1 VKNKRISFRERFNRI
16 FFFFPFQLLLLH
28 VKKNHLVLFTWA
40 VLFGIVSGIS
50 FKKYGVPYLL
60 WYPEYLGASGPSSF
74 AILGFAFGGFIM
86 AFNLY
91 SYIMHGFRFTFITS
105 VSRPFLK
112 FSLNNVIVPLIFI
125 LYYFFHS
132 YHYQVHSELLE
143 PLDAWL
149 NLGSFIGGAVTFI
162 AFAFFYFFKT
172 NLDIFKFFKR
182 NTNVEEL
189 AKQTQKRR
197 DNLMH
202 NRRLWRVE
210 TYMVHPFKIALARK
224 NYHYSED
231 VSLRILQQNHINAS
245 VFEMLTILSFITLG
259 TLTEFEVFVL
269 PAGANIL
276 LLATMFLMMLSALFS
291 WFKGWTF
298 TIILASLVVFNLF
311 VYQKNFLS
319 AETRAYGL
327 DYSTK
332 VDLEAYHENR
342 LPKPSQIAEDR
353 ENTLH
358 ILQKRVQAIT
368 EKTGKK
374 PKLFFINSSGGG
386 IRSALWTFRCLSYL
400 DSVSNGDFFK
410 HTQLITGASGGML
423 GVNLYKELLLDSV
436 PFSSSIN
443 YQGLGKDL
451 LNPLSVSLVTNDLFV
466 RYKKFEDN
474 GFRYTKDRGFYWEKY
489 LRLNTNNH
497 FNLRLGDFAAP
508 EANAHLPMTILSP
521 VLVNDGR
528 KLLISATGVTYMS
541 IKVKGKGYPIFEN
554 YDFKDVF
561 KHNQPDS
568 LRISSALR
576 MNATFPYILPNT
588 VLPTENAT
596 FAMDA
601 GLRDNYGFTLT
612 TDYIWAFRDWLKR
625 NTDGVVIVQLRDLE
639 KRATQLKDLD
649 KSFLAKMSSPIN
661 SLYGNLFNVHNYSE
675 DQLFK
680 ILSEAVDFPLDF
692 YQLELFQSEENKVSL
707 SFHLSSVEK
716 KFIYE
721 GISDPR
727 NQTRIDSIL
736 SKL

>member
-1 VKNKRISFRERFNRI
+1 M
-16 FFFFPFQLLLLH
+16 
-28 VKKNHLVLFTWA
+28 
-40 VLFGIVSGIS
+40 VSGIS
-50 FKKYGVPYLL
+50 FKKYGVPFLL
-60 WYPEYLGASGPSSF
+60 WFPEYLGATGPSSF
-74 AILGFAFGGFIM
+74 AILGFSFGGFIM

-91 SYIMHGFRFTFITS
+91 SYIMHGFRFSFITS

-112 FSLNNVIVPLIFI
+112 FSLNNIIIPVLFA
-125 LYYFFHS
+125 LFYAYKS
-132 YHYQVHSELLE
+132 YSYQVHFELL
-143 PLDAWL
+143 PVGTALM
-149 NLGSFIGGAVTFI
+149 NLASFFGGSALFI

-182 NTNVEEL
+182 NTNVEQL

-197 DNLMH
+197 ENLMH
-202 NRRLWRVE
+202 NRRLWHVE
-210 TYMVHPFKIALARK
+210 TYLVHPFKVALARE
-224 NYHYSED
+224 NLHYSEE

-245 VFEMLTILSFITLG
+245 LFEMLTILSFIVLG

-276 LLATMFLMMLSALFS
+276 LLATMFLMLLSALFS

-298 TIILASLVVFNLF
+298 TIILLSLVIFNLF

-332 VDLEAYHENR
+332 VDLNAYHKNNYPR
-342 LPKPSQIAEDR
+342 ASQIAEDK

-358 ILQKRVQAIT
+358 ILQKRVAAIR

-386 IRSALWTFRCLSYL
+386 IRSALWSFRCLSYL
-400 DSVSNGDFFK
+400 DSISQGDFLQ

-423 GVNLYKELLLDSV
+423 GVNFYKELLLDSI
-436 PFSSSIN
+436 PFSAQLN
-443 YQGLGKDL
+443 YTALGKDL

-474 GFRYTKDRGFYWEKY
+474 GFQYTKDRGFYWEKY
-489 LRLNTNNH
+489 LKLNTNNH
-497 FNLRLGDFAAP
+497 FNLRLGDFSKP
-508 EANAHLPMTILSP
+508 EADARLPMTILSP

-541 IKVKGKGYPIFEN
+541 IKVKGSGYPIFEN

-588 VLPTENAT
+588 VLPTQNAT

-625 NTDGVVIVQLRDLE
+625 NTDGVVIIQLRDLE
-639 KRATQLKDLD
+639 KKATQLKDLD
-649 KSFLAKMSSPIN
+649 KSFVAKMSSPIN

-680 ILSEAVDFPLDF
+680 ILSEAVEFPIDF
-692 YQLELFQSEENKVSL
+692 YQLELFQSEKNKVSL

-716 KFIYE
+716 KFIYD
-721 GISDPR
+721 GIMDHR